1 MDTKLKVYVKNDKAL
16 YLFVPGQPEYE
27 LIPTE
32 KNRFSLKVLDG
43 YKIEFLEK
51 DDVITDMNLMQPN
64 GKFKAKKE

>member
-1 MDTKLKVYVKNDKAL
+1 MDTNLKVYVKNDKVL
-16 YLFVPGQPEYE
+16 YLFVPGQSEYE

-51 DDVITDMNLMQPN
+51 NL
-64 GKFKAKKE
+64 

>member
-1 MDTKLKVYVKNDKAL
+1 MDTKLKVYFKNENLL
-16 YLFVPGQPEYE
+16 YLFVPGKPEHE

-51 DDVITDMNLMQPN
+51 NL
-64 GKFKAKKE
+64 

>member
-1 MDTKLKVYVKNDKAL
+1 METKLKVYVKNENML

-51 DDVITDMNLMQPN
+51 NL
-64 GKFKAKKE
+64 